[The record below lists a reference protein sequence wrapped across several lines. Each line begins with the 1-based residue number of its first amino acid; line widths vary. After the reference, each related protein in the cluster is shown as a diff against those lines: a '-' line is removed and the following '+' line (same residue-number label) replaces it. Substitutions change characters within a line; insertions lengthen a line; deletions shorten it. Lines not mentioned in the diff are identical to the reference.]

1 MDNALMFGALRG
13 DSEQRR
19 CYGRNGPR
27 ARLSGETPLSVGGYW
42 LLQPT
47 GRSSASPSMERGKG
61 GPGQAES
68 SQVSRITKSG
78 TQDIACLVP
87 EQVPRSTVL
96 IISRARNSCNKKHRR
111 LSNQKSA
118 ALLSVTRARRPGV
131 SPDNT
136 AMMAIYRRIVRV
148 VSSIAA
154 A

>member
-47 GRSSASPSMERGKG
+47 GRSGASPSMERGKS

-96 IISRARNSCNKKHRR
+96 IISRARNSCNKKHR
-111 LSNQKSA
+111 SQAQQSEK
-118 ALLSVTRARRPGV
+118 RRFV
-131 SPDNT
+131 
-136 AMMAIYRRIVRV
+136 VRN
-148 VSSIAA
+148 AGPEA
-154 A
+154 GG